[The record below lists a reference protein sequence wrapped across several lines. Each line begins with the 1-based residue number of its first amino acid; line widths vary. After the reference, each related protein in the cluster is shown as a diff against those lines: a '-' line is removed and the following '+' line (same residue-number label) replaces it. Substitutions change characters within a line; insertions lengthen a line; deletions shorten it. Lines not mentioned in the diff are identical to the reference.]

1 MRGPGNRDRKTNA
14 YEVQCLAKDI
24 RPLSKMLE
32 KKRLVIPYR
41 FKRGDKKEQQV
52 FYQAIGIQDACL
64 ANTYVIKVTGINEEM
79 MGYLRPHSQ
88 ETPITNIVPTHRT
101 STEGEWRLLVHQKE
115 FNTTILHLRKSWNDL
130 LTRIPEEA
138 KPSGFNTVP
147 TIESRDTY
155 EDDDSESGE
164 SYATA
169 LTGMFSTMSN
179 ITLDDGD
186 FEPIPTPRFPSNPSS
201 YANAVRQP
209 AIPLVVETPIQMAN
223 EIASIREM
231 MASLKASHK
240 TLEQENRLLREQ
252 VQLANQPAVPGIESV
267 TATAATTTYSPV
279 TDDSDRMDRI
289 ENSLKDVMV
298 MFTTFISQSVPSDK
312 ANETKQPPP
321 TPEEPKQD
329 SKRRK
334 NTEAPS
340 SLMPVHLFRSNQPA
354 PMDED
359 PTVVADETTERSHQ
373 RDQSP
378 TPLQHARL
386 RQRGGR
392 GGNGGGRPSEDK

>member
-1 MRGPGNRDRKTNA
+1 
-14 YEVQCLAKDI
+14 L
-24 RPLSKMLE
+24 
-32 KKRLVIPYR
+32 
-41 FKRGDKKEQQV
+41 
-52 FYQAIGIQDACL
+52 
-64 ANTYVIKVTGINEEM
+64 
-79 MGYLRPHSQ
+79 Q

-155 EDDDSESGE
+155 EEEDSDSGE

-186 FEPIPTPRFPSNPSS
+186 FEPIPTPRFQSNQSS

-209 AIPLVVETPIQMAN
+209 AIPSVVETPIQMAN

-231 MASLKASHK
+231 MASLTASHK

-298 MFTTFISQSVPSDK
+298 MFTTFISQSAPPDK
-312 ANETKQPPP
+312 ANESKQPPP
-321 TPEEPKQD
+321 TPEEPKQET
-329 SKRRK
+329 KRRK
-334 NTEAPS
+334 NTEAPR
-340 SLMPVHLFRSNQPA
+340 SLTPVHLFRSNQPA

-359 PTVVADETTERSHQ
+359 PTVVVDEITEQHYPRDRSPTQSHQ
-373 RDQSP
+373 
-378 TPLQHARL
+378 ARL
-386 RQRGGR
+386 RQRTGR
-392 GGNGGGRPSEDK
+392 GGNSGGRPPEDK

>member
-1 MRGPGNRDRKTNA
+1 
-14 YEVQCLAKDI
+14 
-24 RPLSKMLE
+24 
-32 KKRLVIPYR
+32 
-41 FKRGDKKEQQV
+41 
-52 FYQAIGIQDACL
+52 
-64 ANTYVIKVTGINEEM
+64 
-79 MGYLRPHSQ
+79 
-88 ETPITNIVPTHRT
+88 
-101 STEGEWRLLVHQKE
+101 
-115 FNTTILHLRKSWNDL
+115 
-130 LTRIPEEA
+130 
-138 KPSGFNTVP
+138 
-147 TIESRDTY
+147 
-155 EDDDSESGE
+155 
-164 SYATA
+164 
-169 LTGMFSTMSN
+169 MFSTMSN

-186 FEPIPTPRFPSNPSS
+186 FEPTPTPRFPSNQSS

-209 AIPLVVETPIQMAN
+209 AIPSVVETPTQMAN
-223 EIASIREM
+223 EIAIIREM

-252 VQLANQPAVPGIESV
+252 VQLANQPAVPGIDSV

-312 ANETKQPPP
+312 ANEAKQPPP
-321 TPEEPKQD
+321 TPEEPKQE

-334 NTEAPS
+334 NTEDTS
-340 SLMPVHLFRSNQPA
+340 SLTPVHLFRSNQPA

-359 PTVVADETTERSHQ
+359 HTVTVDKTTERSHQ

-378 TPLQHARL
+378 TPLQYARL

-392 GGNGGGRPSEDK
+392 GGNGGGRPPEDK